1 MSNDISKMAALFA
14 KSAKIT
20 KLKMKARRLYIKYT
34 DKVGANSCGITLS
47 EYISPDLVS
56 IKKEFNAVMIEL
68 KALDP
73 NCPDFKL

>member
-1 MSNDISKMAALFA
+1 MSNDISKMATLFA

-34 DKVGANSCGITLS
+34 DKVGANSCGIALS

-56 IKKEFNAVMIEL
+56 IKEEFNAVFKEL
-68 KALDP
+68 KELDP
-73 NCPDFKL
+73 NCPDMRL